1 MVATLR
7 ICIGKVD
14 AARAPRI
21 AGRRV

>member
-7 ICIGKVD
+7 ICSGKVD